1 MTGIIHSITQTLRSN
16 LRQGGLAIALVA
28 IVLLFAVLTD
38 GQILSAQNVSN
49 IIVQNAYVLVL
60 AIGMLFAILMADIDL
75 SVGSVVALTGAVAGV
90 IVVNYGMPW
99 PVGVLAAL
107 ATGLLVGIWQG
118 FWIAFVGIPAFIVT
132 LAGMLIFRGATM
144 IVLHNLSISPFP
156 EGFRKISSGY
166 LNGLLGGYGYDVFTF
181 VLVALILAS
190 YVFSQI
196 RGRRRSLSNGIPVP
210 PAGVWAARLAV
221 VCLVGMVFAWQ
232 IGTYKG
238 TPYVL
243 IILAALILAY
253 SFVANRTVIGR
264 QIYAIGGNKEAAA
277 LSGVKVRWVR
287 FWVFVNN
294 GLLCA
299 LAGVIFT
306 SRLNM
311 AGPKAGQGF
320 ELDAIAACFIGG
332 AAVTG
337 GIGTVAGAIIGGLV
351 MAVMNNGMSLMGIGI
366 DYQQAIKGLVVLG
379 AVAFDLLNKK
389 RAGAAG

>member
-90 IVVNYGMPW
+90 VVNYGMPW

-210 PAGVWAARLAV
+210 PVGVWAARLAV

>member
-1 MTGIIHSITQTLRSN
+1 MSTTLSSFKETLQAN
-16 LRQGGLAIALVA
+16 LRQGGLAVALIIIVVFFAIA
-28 IVLLFAVLTD
+28 TN

-90 IVVNYGMPW
+90 VSVNHGMPW
-99 PVGVLAAL
+99 WVGVLAAL
-107 ATGLLVGIWQG
+107 VTGLLVGIWQG

-132 LAGMLIFRGATM
+132 LAGMLIFRGLTM

-156 EGFRKISSGY
+156 SGFREISSGY

-181 VLVALILAS
+181 LLIGVALVA
-190 YVFSQI
+190 YVVAEV
-196 RGRRRSLSNGIPVP
+196 RNRRRSIANQVPVP
-210 PAGVWAARLAV
+210 AAGGWLARIVV
-221 VCLVGMVFAWQ
+221 VCALGMAFAWK

-243 IILAALILAY
+243 IILAVLILAY

-277 LSGVKVRWVR
+277 LSGVKVQWVR

-294 GLLCA
+294 GVLCA
-299 LAGVIFT
+299 LAGIIFT

-337 GIGTVAGAIIGGLV
+337 GIGTVVGAIVGGLV
-351 MAVMNNGMSLMGIGI
+351 MAVMNNGMSLLGVGI
-366 DYQQAIKGLVVLG
+366 DYQQAIKGLVVLA

-389 RAGAAG
+389 RAVSA

>member
-1 MTGIIHSITQTLRSN
+1 
-16 LRQGGLAIALVA
+16 
-28 IVLLFAVLTD
+28 
-38 GQILSAQNVSN
+38 
-49 IIVQNAYVLVL
+49 
-60 AIGMLFAILMADIDL
+60 
-75 SVGSVVALTGAVAGV
+75 
-90 IVVNYGMPW
+90 
-99 PVGVLAAL
+99 
-107 ATGLLVGIWQG
+107 
-118 FWIAFVGIPAFIVT
+118 
-132 LAGMLIFRGATM
+132 M

-196 RGRRRSLSNGIPVP
+196 RGRRRSLRNAIPVP
-210 PAGVWAARLAV
+210 PAGAWAARLAV
-221 VCLVGMVFAWQ
+221 VCVVGMAFAWQ

-277 LSGVKVRWVR
+277 LSGVKVQWVR

-311 AGPKAGQGF
+311 AF
-320 ELDAIAACFIGG
+320 
-332 AAVTG
+332 V
-337 GIGTVAGAIIGGLV
+337 
-351 MAVMNNGMSLMGIGI
+351 
-366 DYQQAIKGLVVLG
+366 
-379 AVAFDLLNKK
+379 LLNFASKAQIFAK
-389 RAGAAG
+389 FSRI

>member
-90 IVVNYGMPW
+90 VVVNYGMPW
-99 PVGVLAAL
+99 QVGVLAAL

-277 LSGVKVRWVR
+277 LSGVKVQWVR

-337 GIGTVAGAIIGGLV
+337 GVGTVAGAIIGGLV

>member
-1 MTGIIHSITQTLRSN
+1 MSNTLSTLKETLRTN
-16 LRQGGLAIALVA
+16 MRQGGLAVALVIIVIFFA
-28 IVLLFAVLTD
+28 IVTN

-90 IVVNYGMPW
+90 VTVNHGMPW
-99 PVGVLAAL
+99 WLGVLAAL
-107 ATGLLVGIWQG
+107 LTGLLVGVWQG

-132 LAGMLIFRGATM
+132 LAGMLIFRGLTM

-156 EGFRKISSGY
+156 GGFREISSGY
-166 LNGLLGGYGYDVFTF
+166 LNGLLGGYGYDVFT
-181 VLVALILAS
+181 LLLAALALAA
-190 YVFSQI
+190 YVFSEV
-196 RGRRRSLSNGIPVP
+196 RNRRRSIANEVPVSG
-210 PAGVWAARLAV
+210 AGVWIARIVL
-221 VCLVGMVFAWQ
+221 VCLIGMAFAWK
-232 IGTYKG
+232 IATYKG
-238 TPYVL
+238 TPFVL
-243 IILAALILAY
+243 IILAALILLY
-253 SFVANRTVIGR
+253 SFVAGRTVIGR

-277 LSGVKVRWVR
+277 LSGVKVQWVR

-294 GLLCA
+294 GVLCA
-299 LAGVIFT
+299 LAGIIFT

-337 GIGTVAGAIIGGLV
+337 GVGTVVGAIVGGLV
-351 MAVMNNGMSLMGIGI
+351 MAVMNNGMSLLGVGI

-379 AVAFDLLNKK
+379 AVAFDLLNKR
-389 RAGAAG
+389 RAVTA